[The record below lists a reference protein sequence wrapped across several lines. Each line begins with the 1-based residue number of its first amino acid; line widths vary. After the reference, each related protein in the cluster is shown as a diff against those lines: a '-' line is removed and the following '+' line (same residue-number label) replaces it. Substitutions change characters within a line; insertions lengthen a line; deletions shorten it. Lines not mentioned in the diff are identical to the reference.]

1 MAYTWE
7 QLKAYIRASDDD
19 DDFVEEC
26 FNEAVEFVTDYVGD
40 KFVPEIKLDAAI
52 KVTGRDLYAQ
62 RDSPQG
68 VGQFSDTND
77 TPIRV
82 ARDPLV
88 AAKPILR
95 KYVQGIA

>member
-1 MAYTWE
+1 MAYTWQ

-26 FNEAVEFVTDYVGD
+26 LNEATELVSNYVG
-40 KFVPEIKLDAAI
+40 KVFVPQLTLDLAV

-68 VGQFSDTND
+68 VGQFSDLND

-82 ARDPLV
+82 ARDPLT